1 MSATKSLCA
10 PAVELSEDAW
20 GLVLERASALDAFAI
35 ACACKA
41 SYSAALS
48 MYRKGSF
55 FVTHIDTA
63 LQNVNMLEWA
73 LSLPNFPLSDPRVL
87 TAAARHGNLAV
98 LQRLHQELGKQAIV
112 SDAVRELLGHAA
124 AEGGNLEVLQW
135 VDEEYGLVLDE
146 KLFAK
151 SVCAG
156 RIEALQWLRS
166 QGCPWSKRACAKAAE
181 RGRLGILQ
189 WLRQEGCKWDEETCR
204 KAAEHGHVDVLQ
216 YAHENDCPWDKW
228 TCATA
233 AWSGQL
239 EALQY
244 ARQQGCPWDTHTYYN
259 ASANKQTH
267 ILEFLDAAGFPGAT
281 MAHVLAN

>member
-73 LSLPNFPLSDPRVL
+73 LSLPKYALSAVPPSQVHPEPPSSSLDTLSNLAERLVYRSFPLSDPRVL

-124 AEGGNLEVLQW
+124 AEGMKERRVVL
-135 VDEEYGLVLDE
+135 
-146 KLFAK
+146 
-151 SVCAG
+151 S
-156 RIEALQWLRS
+156 
-166 QGCPWSKRACAKAAE
+166 
-181 RGRLGILQ
+181 
-189 WLRQEGCKWDEETCR
+189 LRQAVIW
-204 KAAEHGHVDVLQ
+204 
-216 YAHENDCPWDKW
+216 
-228 TCATA
+228 
-233 AWSGQL
+233 
-239 EALQY
+239 
-244 ARQQGCPWDTHTYYN
+244 
-259 ASANKQTH
+259 
-267 ILEFLDAAGFPGAT
+267 
-281 MAHVLAN
+281 